1 MKFSTKA
8 TSQSGKRGAKNRSR
22 LHTALI
28 FTPSEV
34 ESNFRQFTEAAL
46 AKIRGR
52 WMLLGAVNEELYSKL
67 EANGEND
74 IAAQLVVLP
83 IPSGAKYTVLTCQLG
98 HLQHRF
104 VLPMYEPEV
113 VDLLTIA
120 TTSPLSIYLE
130 STGQVRQGIA
140 YDCPLHPTRF
150 QQARSE
156 CQSMSDGKKDNFI
169 IEFPSVVSALASTEI
184 VPSLNRETVRDVD
197 VSFYLPRPNLPELS
211 SNSW

>member
-1 MKFSTKA
+1 MKFFTKA

-34 ESNFRQFTEAAL
+34 ESNFRQFTEEGL
-46 AKIRGR
+46 AKISGH
-52 WMLLGAVNEELYSKL
+52 WMLLGAVNEELYSRL
-67 EANGEND
+67 EANGGND

-83 IPSGAKYTVLTCQLG
+83 VLSGAKYTVLTCQLG
-98 HLQHRF
+98 NFQHRF
-104 VLPMYEPEV
+104 VLPMYETKV
-113 VDLLTIA
+113 VELLTIA
-120 TTSPLSIYLE
+120 ITSPLSIYLE

-140 YDCPLHPTRF
+140 YDCPLQSTRF

-156 CQSMSDGKKDNFI
+156 CQSISTYKKDDYI

-197 VSFYLPRPNLPELS
+197 VSFYIPRPTLPDLS